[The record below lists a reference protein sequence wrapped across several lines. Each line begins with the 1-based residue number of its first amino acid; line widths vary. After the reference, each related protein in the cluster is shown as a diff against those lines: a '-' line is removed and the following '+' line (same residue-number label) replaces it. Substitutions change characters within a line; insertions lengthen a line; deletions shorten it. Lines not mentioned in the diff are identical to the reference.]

1 MPKTVLITGGTRG
14 IGRATAMLFLNK
26 GYNTVIT
33 YEKSDDIARE
43 MEDSFSEGFVALK
56 CDVASAKE
64 VEKAIDFIKS
74 KFGGVDILV
83 NNAAISM
90 QKLIQDMTEN
100 EWDRVFDVNIK
111 SMFNTV
117 KYTVPY
123 MINRKWGKIVN
134 ISSIWGMTGA
144 SCEVAYSASKA
155 AVIGYTK
162 ALAKELGP
170 SGICV
175 NSVAPGVIDTDM
187 NKMHGIDVMNE
198 LKDETPL
205 GKIGTPDEVAKVIE
219 FLAEDDSSFITGQI
233 ISPNGGFL
241 I

>member
-43 MEDSFSEGFVALK
+43 MEDSFSKGFVALK

-64 VEKAIDFIKS
+64 VEKAIEFIKS

-90 QKLIQDMTEN
+90 QKLIQDMTED

-219 FLAEDDSSFITGQI
+219 FLAEDNSSFITGQI